1 MTTDFNLTT
10 EPWIPVTWRGGAGGK
25 ALVGLRET
33 FERGHEIFDL
43 SCRPHERVALLR
55 LLQCV
60 VQAALSNSS
69 DLDQPSLA
77 SFKTW
82 RALAANEY
90 QPMRDAAVR
99 YLEQHKDAFWLFHP
113 ERPFLQ
119 LAGLQPAPKAKKQK
133 RKKDEESPHEED
145 DEVSAEKRADL
156 LDICFARDNTSTLFD
171 QSGGSQSDGAFREL
185 DPGRL
190 ALALLCYLNYASGIE
205 GVALLNGKEARSAGG
220 EPAKERCYTSDAP
233 CVSGGTLHTFAL
245 GQCLAETIHLN
256 LVPVREMAR
265 FGFRNAQ
272 LGLPAWE
279 VTTDRLQRQNAAA
292 DLEINGELRP
302 GLLEWLVPMSRFARL
317 VDRRLVVL
325 TNGVGYSSFLPGP
338 DGKGRPIGVRLPST
352 ALEQA
357 KIKGMPD
364 VFLGGE
370 SGKALWR
377 QLHLAAFLSKTEAMR
392 LPVWRINVDDLTA
405 QPGEMENSA
414 RRVRLLAVAALTKK
428 AKFEEFVESFFEFR
442 AGLLWLSTTFDDY
455 AAGLKYA
462 EHLEDRITKAV
473 AAYVAALAKLG
484 KDFARDLK
492 RAAARAFWTSLDM
505 QSACLLTQ
513 LDQGKN
519 DFTAADNPWGWVVR
533 DAARMAFTRTCPSLS
548 PQQLLAHAAGLA
560 VLFPPPKK
568 SRKK

>member
-10 EPWIPVTWRGGAGGK
+10 EPWIPVTWRGSARGK
-25 ALVGLRET
+25 ARIGLRET

-60 VQAALSNSS
+60 VQAAFSNSS
-69 DLDQPSLA
+69 DPHQPSLA
-77 SFKTW
+77 SFKKW

-99 YLEQHKDAFWLFHP
+99 YLGQHHPEFWLFDP
-113 ERPFLQ
+113 KRPFLQ

-133 RKKDEESPHEED
+133 RKKIEEPSDED
-145 DEVSAEKRADL
+145 GDEVNAEKRADL
-156 LDICFARDNTSTLFD
+156 LDICFARNNTSTLFD
-171 QSGGSQSDGAFREL
+171 QSGGSQSDGTFREL

-190 ALALLCYLNYASGIE
+190 ALALLCYLNFASGIE
-205 GVALLNGKEARSAGG
+205 GVALLNGKVARSAGG

-233 CVSGGTLHTFAL
+233 CVSGGALHTFAL

-256 LVPVREMAR
+256 LVLVREMAR
-265 FGFRNAQ
+265 FGFGNAR

-279 VTTDRLQRQNAAA
+279 MTTDWLQQQNAAA
-292 DLEINGELRP
+292 DLEINDELRP
-302 GLLEWLVPMSRFARL
+302 GLLEWLVPMSRFSRL
-317 VDRRLVVL
+317 VDCRLVVL

-338 DGKGRPIGVRLPST
+338 DGKGRQIGARLPST
-352 ALEQA
+352 ALQQV
-357 KIKGMPD
+357 KIKGMPQD

-377 QLHLAAFLSKTEAMR
+377 QLHLAAFLSQTEAVR
-392 LPVWRINVDDLTA
+392 LPVWRTNVDDLKS

-428 AKFEEFVESFFEFR
+428 AKFEEFVESVFEFR
-442 AGLLWLSTTFDDY
+442 AGLLWLSTTFNDY

-473 AAYVAALAKLG
+473 AAYIAALAKLG

-492 RAAARAFWTSLDM
+492 RAATRAFWTSLDM
-505 QSACLLTQ
+505 QSACLLAL

-519 DFTAADNPWGWVVR
+519 DFAAADNPWGQVVR
-533 DAARMAFTRTCPSLS
+533 DGARMAFTQTCPSLN
-548 PQQLLAHAAGLA
+548 PQQILAHAAGLA
-560 VLFPPPKK
+560 VLFPLP
-568 SRKK
+568 